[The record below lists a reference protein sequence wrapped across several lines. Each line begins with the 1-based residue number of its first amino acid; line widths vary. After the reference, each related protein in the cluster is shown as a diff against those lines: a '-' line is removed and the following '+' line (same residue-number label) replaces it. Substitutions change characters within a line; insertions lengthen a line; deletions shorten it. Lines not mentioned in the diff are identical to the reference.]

1 MANIHVGVHHFHSTA
16 DKNLAE
22 FICGEE
28 MVPCLIPSVGL
39 VVAVATR
46 QLTEPL
52 GVFFESLVDA

>member
-46 QLTEPL
+46 RLTEP
-52 GVFFESLVDA
+52 FEIHLL